1 MLQEKQQN
9 LETHKNN
16 TNVLKNGRQK
26 ILEWQR

>member
-16 TNVLKNGRQK
+16 TSVIKNGRQK
-26 ILEWQR
+26 TLEWR